1 MASLLPFNPA
11 VVTGV
16 AARVEGL
23 LALVVFAAMA
33 LLPLAGILGRLGVV
47 GMIAGSSVIV
57 QHLTLVITFLGAMLA
72 ARYNRLLAL
81 SLVTLF
87 PAWFQARSRVITG
100 AIGVAVMAGLCG
112 ASVNFV
118 RIERE
123 AGDMM
128 ALGIPAWVIIAVMP
142 AGFAVI
148 AAWMI
153 WHTANH
159 WRGRLL
165 AALGLGLPLVL
176 AFLPDLPG
184 PGFRAVSVAALL
196 LATVLG
202 LPIFATLGG
211 LALVLFWCDFV
222 PIAAVSV
229 ATYQLSASP
238 MLPAIPLFTL
248 AGYILAEGGASQRLV
263 RVFQALIGW
272 MPGGLAI
279 VTVVIFAFFTSFT
292 GASGVAIL
300 SLGGLLL
307 PVLVKS
313 GYPERFSIGLVTSSG
328 SIGLLFPP
336 SLAVILYGVYSQT
349 PIDTLFIGG
358 LLPGFM
364 LVLMMA
370 AWGIRQGVKTGAGS
384 QPFQPK
390 EAAAAVWGE
399 HWRWLPSLVVHARWR
414 SALKVLRS
422 GADWELLLPLVVLAG
437 VFGGFMTLVETAA
450 LTVVYALV
458 VEVFVYRDLSIR
470 KDLPRVV
477 IECATLIGGV
487 LIILGTA
494 MGFTNYLIDAG
505 VPAALIEWIKG
516 HIQSPLMFLLALNV
530 FLLVVG
536 CLMDIY
542 SAILVVV
549 PLIAPLGAAYGIH
562 PVHLGIIFL
571 TNLELGYITPPVG
584 MNLFLSAYR
593 FNRPMVEI
601 IRSTLPFL
609 LIRVFGVLLI
619 TYVPFISLGLLAWLG
634 R

>member
-1 MASLLPFNPA
+1 MEGFLPLL
-11 VVTGV
+11 
-16 AARVEGL
+16 
-23 LALVVFAAMA
+23 VFAGMA
-33 LLPLAGILGRLGVV
+33 LLPLVEFAGRFGVI
-47 GMIAGSSVIV
+47 GKIAGSSVIV
-57 QHLTLVITFLGAMLA
+57 QHLTLWIAFLGAALA
-72 ARYNRLLAL
+72 ARSNRLLAL
-81 SLVTLF
+81 STATLL
-87 PAWFQARSRVITG
+87 PQWFQPRSRVLTA
-100 AIGVAVMAGLCG
+100 AIGAAVTAALSW
-112 ASVNFV
+112 ASLEMV
-118 RIERE
+118 RIDRE
-123 AGDMM
+123 AGEIV
-128 ALGIPAWVIIAVMP
+128 ALGIPVWVATAIMP
-142 AGFAVI
+142 VGFAAI
-148 AAWMI
+148 ALRLI
-153 WHTANH
+153 WHAAAG

-165 AALGLGLPLVL
+165 AALGLALPAVISFMPELQ
-176 AFLPDLPG
+176 G
-184 PGFRAVSVAALL
+184 PECRAVGIAVLL

-211 LALVLFWCDFV
+211 LALVLFWAAGV
-222 PIAAVSV
+222 PLAAVPV

-263 RVFQALIGW
+263 RVFQALVGW

-364 LVLMMA
+364 LVLMVA
-370 AWGIRQGVKTGAGS
+370 AWGVRQGVKTGAGR
-384 QPFQPK
+384 QRFQPK

-399 HWRWLPSLVVHARWR
+399 HWQWLPSLVVHARWR
-414 SALKVLRS
+414 GALKVLRS
-422 GADWELLLPLVVLAG
+422 GADWELLLPLVVLVG

-458 VEVFVYRDLSIR
+458 VEAFVYQDLSIR

-477 IECATLIGGV
+477 IECATLVGGV

-505 VPAALIEWIKG
+505 VPAAFLEWIKG

-536 CLMDIY
+536 CMMDIY
-542 SAILVVV
+542 SAILIVV
-549 PLIAPLGAAYGIH
+549 PLIAPIGAAYGIH

-593 FNRPMVEI
+593 FNRPVVEI

-619 TYVPFISLGLLAWLG
+619 TYVPFISLGLLHFLG